1 MLITLFLGHPVV
13 FAWQKKWWFI
23 PDQWSPI
30 TRSEIGGQLTLACPK
45 LQDTVRRPKPDRSA
59 EPSVSL
65 DSGVRQEAM
74 SRWSWLGVGPGRAM
88 LGMCGQ
94 WDPVDARSEP
104 LLAWQP
110 GDGWPSRHRPGC
122 PDTHKLICQAGLFR
136 TQYSHSAQHYQHKD
150 ALSRLLR
157 EQYYAIMQVNHIHT
171 VTRCRSVWLWG
182 KEKNSGYLNGL
193 IYWL

>member
-1 MLITLFLGHPVV
+1 MLIKLFLGNPVDFV
-13 FAWQKKWWFI
+13 WQKKWWTI

-45 LQDTVRRPKPDRSA
+45 LQDTVKRPKPLKW
-59 EPSVSL
+59 EKIP
-65 DSGVRQEAM
+65 GPVRQAERVSGLWSEAGSHVKM
-74 SRWSWLGVGPGRAM
+74 VQARGRAGP
-88 LGMCGQ
+88 GMCGH
-94 WDPVDARSEP
+94 WDPGDARSEP

-110 GDGWPSRHRPGC
+110 GDGWPSRHRPGR

-157 EQYYAIMQVNHIHT
+157 EQYYASESYSNSYPI
-171 VTRCRSVWLWG
+171 SVSVIVG
-182 KEKNSGYLNGL
+182 KENSG
-193 IYWL
+193 